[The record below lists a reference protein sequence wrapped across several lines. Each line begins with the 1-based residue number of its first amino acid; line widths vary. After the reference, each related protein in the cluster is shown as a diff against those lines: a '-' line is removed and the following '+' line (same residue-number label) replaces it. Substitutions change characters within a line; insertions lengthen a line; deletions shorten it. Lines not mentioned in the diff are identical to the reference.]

1 MKQRAEISVG
11 FESGVGGNVGY
22 RLVCVNQPFLDL
34 REPVLYYVF
43 GDCHACV
50 LLEYTAEMEFADI
63 DRARYHIERQPAAV
77 VLLDKFEH
85 LFGSR
90 VARRIRWGAVILKQF
105 EQQFEQSGQTANIG
119 VISLRFGDR
128 LDQPD
133 KAASAGQ
140 VDFQWL

>member
-50 LLEYTAEMEFADI
+50 LLEYTAEMVLADI
-63 DRARYHIERQPAAV
+63 DSARYHIERQPAAV

-90 VARRIRWGAVILKQF
+90 VARRIRGRSNPQTIRAPARAVGSNGEYWRNF
-105 EQQFEQSGQTANIG
+105 PP
-119 VISLRFGDR
+119 LRR
-128 LDQPD
+128 
-133 KAASAGQ
+133 
-140 VDFQWL
+140 